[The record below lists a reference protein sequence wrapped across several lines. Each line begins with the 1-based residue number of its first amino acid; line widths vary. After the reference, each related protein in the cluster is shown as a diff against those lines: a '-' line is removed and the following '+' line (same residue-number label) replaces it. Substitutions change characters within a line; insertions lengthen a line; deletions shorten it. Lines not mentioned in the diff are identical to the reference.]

1 MRPSLICAVT
11 ILLSTVLTACGED
24 QKPTSTP
31 PVTPAQEERANPS
44 PETQSVIEPQTETPP
59 QESQAETEAQTPTA
73 EQAPEPSPTETAAAD
88 EDPNQA
94 SLELARKSGCLACH
108 AIDKKVVGP
117 AWADVA
123 KRYAS
128 DPNAKAKLKEKVAK
142 GGRGNWTDVVG
153 NMAMPPYSPRVPDQD
168 IEALVEFVLALN
180 KP

>member
-1 MRPSLICAVT
+1 MRTSLIITVF
-11 ILLSTVLTACGED
+11 ILFYALLTACGED
-24 QKPTSTP
+24 QKPTSTSP
-31 PVTPAQEERANPS
+31 ATPAQEEPTAPS
-44 PETQSVIEPQTETPP
+44 PETQNLSESPTETSP

-73 EQAPEPSPTETAAAD
+73 EQAPEPPPMETATTD

-94 SLELARKSGCLACH
+94 NLDLARKSGCLACH

-117 AWADVA
+117 AWIDVA
-123 KRYAS
+123 KRYAD

-153 NMAMPPYSPRVPDQD
+153 NMAMPPYSPRVSDQD
-168 IEALVEFVLALN
+168 IEALVEFVLSLN